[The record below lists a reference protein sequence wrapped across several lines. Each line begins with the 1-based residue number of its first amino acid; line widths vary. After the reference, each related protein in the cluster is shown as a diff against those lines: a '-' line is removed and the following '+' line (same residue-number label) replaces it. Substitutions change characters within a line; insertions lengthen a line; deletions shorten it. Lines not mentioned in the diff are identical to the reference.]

1 MRVLVTGASGFIGKN
16 LLKAFRDDTT
26 IGVCF
31 SRNGSGLASLDL
43 RKKDLVERFLEE
55 SRPDVVI
62 HCAAR
67 PSVDW
72 CEGNSEEARALN
84 LAPTLTLA
92 SECKRLGAKLVF
104 LSSDYVFNGDS
115 GPYCEEDPVS
125 PINEYGRLKLEAE
138 QGIVKLLDEHV
149 IVRTTNIYGYDPE
162 SKNFLMPLLPR
173 LARGERV
180 TVADDQYGNPTHVRD
195 FCNAIREVVLAR
207 ATGLFHIVGPDFVN
221 RVEWLRSAAKVF
233 GVEPDLVQGMA
244 TSEMGQPAPRPL
256 KSGLYSIRLEKI
268 IGRPLLGMDAGLRVM
283 FDDWGQS
290 VPVAQW

>member
-1 MRVLVTGASGFIGKN
+1 MADLIQTAGADRVLTMDLHAPQIEGF
-16 LLKAFRDDTT
+16 FRIPVDQLIAAPMMCRHLAQSPLDD
-26 IGVCF
+26 
-31 SRNGSGLASLDL
+31 
-43 RKKDLVERFLEE
+43 
-55 SRPDVVI
+55 
-62 HCAAR
+62 
-67 PSVDW
+67 
-72 CEGNSEEARALN
+72 
-84 LAPTLTLA
+84 
-92 SECKRLGAKLVF
+92 
-104 LSSDYVFNGDS
+104 
-115 GPYCEEDPVS
+115 
-125 PINEYGRLKLEAE
+125 
-138 QGIVKLLDEHV
+138 HV

-283 FDDWGQS
+283 FEDWGQS